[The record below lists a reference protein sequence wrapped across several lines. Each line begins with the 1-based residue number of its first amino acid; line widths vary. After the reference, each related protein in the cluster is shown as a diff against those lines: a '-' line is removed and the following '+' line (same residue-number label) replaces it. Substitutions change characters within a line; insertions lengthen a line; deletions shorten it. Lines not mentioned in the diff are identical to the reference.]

1 MLVKLRIISGQV
13 LFNQIGELV
22 HFIIRF
28 RLVQDSIYL
37 AYISLD
43 LVVHDKGLTAL
54 KNIHL
59 SYGIVKDTLLL
70 TAEELFNRLVILSHV
85 KQIFFLGRNHSEE
98 FIRIF
103 HIADVSQKL
112 LGF

>member
-13 LFNQIGELV
+13 LFNQVGKLV

-28 RLVQDSIYL
+28 RLVQDSIYP

-43 LVVHDKGLTAL
+43 LVIHNKGLTAL

-59 SYGIVKDTLLL
+59 PYGIVKDTLLL
-70 TAEELFNRLVILSHV
+70 TAEEFLDRLVVLSHV

-98 FIRIF
+98 FIRVF